1 MVLRNTKNISQ
12 ITQSATAVISNVQS
26 WTNNKLTAYSIIQQT
41 ATSITNSVVS
51 KKEKI

>member
-12 ITQSATAVISNVQS
+12 ITLSATAVTSNVQS
-26 WTNNKLTAYSIIQQT
+26 WTAYSTIQQT

-51 KKEKI
+51 KKEKT

>member
-12 ITQSATAVISNVQS
+12 ITQSATAVTSNVQS
-26 WTNNKLTAYSIIQQT
+26 WTAYSTTLQT

-51 KKEKI
+51 KKEKA